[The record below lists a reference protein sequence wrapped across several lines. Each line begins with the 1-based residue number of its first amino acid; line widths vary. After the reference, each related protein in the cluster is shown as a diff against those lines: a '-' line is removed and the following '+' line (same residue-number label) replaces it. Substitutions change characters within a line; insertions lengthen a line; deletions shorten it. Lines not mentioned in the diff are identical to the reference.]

1 MLQVIRKSPRTGRL
15 NSMDLDITLE
25 QLERYE
31 AGKGFIQDIFPNLNA
46 SEREFIKTGYT
57 DEDWKEIF
65 GED

>member
-31 AGKGFIQDIFPNLNA
+31 AGKGFIQDIFPNLTA